1 MTGRELIV
9 YILENHLEDAPVF
22 KDGTFVGFNSESEF
36 ALRMGVGNGTVQT
49 WAKLGL
55 IDAIQIGNELY
66 IPIVKPF
73 VTGGNENEL

>member
-36 ALRMGVGNGTVQT
+36 AAKMNVGTSTVRT
-49 WAKLGL
+49 WADLGL
-55 IDAIQIGNELY
+55 VDAVRIGNELY